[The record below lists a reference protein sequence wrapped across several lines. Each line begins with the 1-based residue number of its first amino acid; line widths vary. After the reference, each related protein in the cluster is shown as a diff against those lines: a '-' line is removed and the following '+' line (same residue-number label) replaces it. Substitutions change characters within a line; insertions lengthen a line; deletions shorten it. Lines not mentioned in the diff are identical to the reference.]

1 MKLDGIGIKCE
12 WGREAFHLGIHLGV
26 DAGHV
31 WVRINRLSSVS
42 LAIAAFSFLYFIWL
56 GFFFFSFFLVAPVA
70 HVVAVGAGIVVGYRV
85 VMATLATITLGSQG
99 EPAGFCF
106 RFETFPTFPLERDFC
121 FSLLVGG
128 GGGGGGEFS
137 FLFFLE
143 FI

>member
-1 MKLDGIGIKCE
+1 MSAHKSPFKCFIGHCCL
-12 WGREAFHLGIHLGV
+12 FFFVFYLV
-26 DAGHV
+26 
-31 WVRINRLSSVS
+31 
-42 LAIAAFSFLYFIWL
+42 

-70 HVVAVGAGIVVGYRV
+70 HVVAVVAVGAGIVVGYRV

-128 GGGGGGEFS
+128 GGGGGGGGGEFS